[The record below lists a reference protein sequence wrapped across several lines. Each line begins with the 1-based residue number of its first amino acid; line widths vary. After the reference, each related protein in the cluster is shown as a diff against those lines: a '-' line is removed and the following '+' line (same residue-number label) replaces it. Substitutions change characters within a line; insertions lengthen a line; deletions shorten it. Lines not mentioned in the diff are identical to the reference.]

1 MMRKKLEWLKR
12 GICLALAGTLIL
24 CSDNVSYAAAATE
37 LVTET
42 EAEENTASVGKS
54 TENTKDTSE
63 ENAGEETSGGI
74 TSAGTEAVSGTE
86 TPAGEADSS
95 EIEAEDGTETSTET
109 ETAGEGTEPGTE
121 TTGGSGGAESTEV
134 STETE
139 TTEASTETETTETE
153 ATETETTEET
163 ETKGEKT
170 PKGITLNVQ
179 SKYKEISIGEEISL
193 PEYTIEYADP
203 SAAGS
208 EAQAEWSTD
217 GLGIVSLDTANGK
230 VKGEKA
236 GVTALKLT
244 VKDTDIYTE
253 YFIAVAPSAPGS
265 AALVGTTY
273 NSVELSWGAVTD
285 AAGYTVYRKA
295 ENETEFTEL
304 AHVEGGSTTT
314 YKDSSAVI
322 TGTKYTYRIKAFIR
336 YQDET
341 GAEKYAESENFA
353 QITAV
358 PALGKVASAEAVA
371 NAYNSVSVRWDALE
385 GAEGYVIYRTVGATA
400 GANGSYEELGSVE
413 AGVLNYTDNTV
424 AAGNTYSYKV
434 RAYRTANGSRVYG
447 EYSDAC
453 TVQPE
458 LSATTL
464 KAEVKGPKSIKLTW
478 EKVNGASG
486 YAVYRKTSGQAEY
499 KEIKTVEGGSKTSY
513 TDKSVTAGTKYAY
526 VVRAYNNVNGGKVW
540 SANSNQVTATP
551 AIAAPSK
558 VTVTNTSY
566 NSMTIKWNKVSGAD
580 GYKVLRATSLK
591 GSYKTVATVKASE
604 KRSYTNK
611 NLAVGKTYYY
621 KVCAYTNSKGKKL
634 NGVRSE
640 AVSAKAVPTAT
651 TVKSEAAGATAVKL
665 TWEKV
670 TLPSQNSGYI
680 VYRIE
685 NGQSKKVKTCKS
697 KTTSYTVKNLTPGV
711 EYTFKVVPYVKKS
724 GKNVLGLDSN
734 LLTATPKL
742 LAVTIDKAESAA
754 NGSIRLTW
762 KATADAGED
771 TYEIYRSNSKK
782 SGYSSIGS
790 VVRQNGVG
798 EYSFEDGNVAFGK
811 KYYYKIMCTRTLPDG
826 TLMKSAYSAV
836 KAVTSA
842 PGATSLTVSA
852 SGSESLK
859 LTWEKVKIS
868 SGKYVDGYAIY
879 RCGTEKGTYK
889 KIKTIK
895 NGNTTSYTDEG
906 LTTGNTYYYK
916 IRSYYKSG
924 GKTIYSA
931 FSDIVSGQVV
941 PAKPTVEAVSADYQT
956 VRLTWKQITGANG
969 YQVRRSDTADGTY
982 KTVKTINSGSTL
994 TYDDSKLTTGKTYY
1008 YKVRAYVKKDG
1019 KKIYGAYSDVKY
1031 AVPVLGKP
1039 TDLAGAAIDDNQIK
1053 LTWKAVPGAN
1063 TYTIVRSSSANG
1075 TYKVASEICNTNSF
1089 IDTSVTVGKTY
1100 YYKVQAVRDSIM
1112 SDFTDPVA
1120 VTAASLELST
1130 TSITMKTGTNM
1141 KITATAKPAAYV
1153 AWSSDNPQV
1162 AVVTSDGVVYAMKAG
1177 TTTINATANNMTKK
1191 VTVTVKDTLGTEN
1204 KGIEI
1209 SADNGTVNFNAIRSA
1224 GYEYVMLRISS
1235 GTTEDKNFKTNLKN
1249 AKAAGLKVGV
1259 YCVSKAQT
1267 KTAAVNEAKKVISI
1281 LNGEKLDYPVVYD
1294 LEDMSLLYNNVT
1306 KTERVEFVKAF
1317 QSEIAGAGKGYQFIL
1332 GISMKLLTE
1341 YPQKYIDTSLLAGMD
1356 LWIYNCRAE
1365 NLGHGYMGTG
1375 NVVMWRYSAE
1385 ATVNGVSGKVSI
1397 SNRYKTY

>member
-12 GICLALAGTLIL
+12 GICLTLAGTLIL
-24 CSDNVSYAAAATE
+24 CSDSVSYAAVSATE
-37 LVTET
+37 IVSET
-42 EAEENTASVGKS
+42 EAAESADTMEKNTES
-54 TENTKDTSE
+54 TEATSE
-63 ENAGEETSGGI
+63 GNTGTEGA
-74 TSAGTEAVSGTE
+74 SAGTENSGGVEKQDSTGTE
-86 TPAGEADSS
+86 TSAGEEDFSDIGTEDSAAGNAEASS
-95 EIEAEDGTETSTET
+95 EAEAETTETSTE
-109 ETAGEGTEPGTE
+109 A
-121 TTGGSGGAESTEV
+121 
-134 STETE
+134 ETE
-139 TTEASTETETTETE
+139 TTETSTEAETETTETE
-153 ATETETTEET
+153 KSEDATEET
-163 ETKGEKT
+163 ETEGEKV
-170 PKGITLNVQ
+170 PNGITLNVQ
-179 SKYKEISIGEEISL
+179 SKYTEISIGEEIAL
-193 PEYTIEYADP
+193 PEYTIQYADP

-217 GLGIVSLDTANGK
+217 GLGIVSLDAANGK

-236 GVTALKLT
+236 GVTALKLQ
-244 VKDTDIYTE
+244 VKNTDIYAE

-265 AALVGTTY
+265 ATLVGTTY

-295 ENETEFTEL
+295 ENETEFAEL
-304 AHVEGGSTTT
+304 AHVEGGNATT
-314 YKDSSAVI
+314 YKDSSSVV
-322 TGTKYTYRIKAFIR
+322 TGTKYTYRVKAFIR

-341 GAEKYAESENFA
+341 GTEKYAESENFA
-353 QITAV
+353 QITAA
-358 PALGKVASAEAVA
+358 PALGKVTAAEAVA
-371 NAYNSVSVRWDALE
+371 NAYNSVLVSWNALE
-385 GAEGYVIYRTVGATA
+385 GAEGYVVYRTA
-400 GANGSYEELGSVE
+400 GAAGSYVELGSVE
-413 AGVLNYTDNTV
+413 AGVLSYTDNSV
-424 AAGNTYSYKV
+424 AAGNTYSYKIS
-434 RAYRTANGSRVYG
+434 AYRTVNGSRVYG

-453 TVQPE
+453 TAQPE

-464 KAEVKGPKSIKLTW
+464 KAEVKGPKSVKLTW

-486 YAVYRKTSGQAEY
+486 YAIYRKVSGQEEF
-499 KEIKTVEGGSKTSY
+499 KQIKTVEGGSKTSY
-513 TDKSVTAGTKYAY
+513 TDKSVKTGTKYAY
-526 VVRAYNNVNGGKVW
+526 VVRAYSSANGGKVL
-540 SANSNQVTATP
+540 AENSNQVTVTP
-551 AIAAPSK
+551 TIPAPSE

-566 NSMTIKWNKVSGAD
+566 NSVTIKWSKVKGAE
-580 GYKVLRATSLK
+580 GYKILRANSLN

-604 KRSYTNK
+604 KRSYVNK
-611 NLAVGKTYYY
+611 KLAVGKTYYY
-621 KVCAYTNSKGKKL
+621 KVCAYTTSSGKKL

-680 VYRIE
+680 VYRVE

-697 KTTSYTVKNLTPGV
+697 KATSYTVKNLTPGV
-711 EYTFKVVPYVKKS
+711 NYTFKVVPYVKKS

-734 LLTATPKL
+734 LLTTTPKL
-742 LAVTIDKAESAA
+742 LSVTIDKAQSAA
-754 NGSIRLTW
+754 NGSIKLTW

-771 TYEIYRSNSKK
+771 TYVIYRSTSKK

-811 KYYYKIMCTRTLPDG
+811 KYYYKIMCTRTLADG
-826 TLMKSAYSAV
+826 TLMKSAYSEV
-836 KAVTSA
+836 MTVTSA
-842 PGATSLTVSA
+842 PGAPSLTISE

-879 RCGTEKGTYK
+879 RCGTENGTYK

-895 NGNTTSYTDEG
+895 SGSTTSYTDEG

-916 IRSYYKSG
+916 IRAYYKSG

-931 FSDIVSGQVV
+931 FSDIVSKQVV
-941 PAKPTVEAVSADYQT
+941 PSAPAIEAVSADYQT
-956 VRLTWKQITGANG
+956 VRISWKQIKGASG
-969 YQVRRSDTADGTY
+969 YQVKRADAAEGAY
-982 KTVKTINSGSTL
+982 KTVKNITSGSTL

-1063 TYTIVRSSSANG
+1063 TYTIVRSSSADG
-1075 TYKVASEICNTNSF
+1075 TYKIASEICNTNSF
-1089 IDTSVTVGKTY
+1089 IDSSVTVGKTY
-1100 YYKVQAVRDSIM
+1100 YYKVQAIRDSIM

-1130 TSITMKTGTNM
+1130 TSVTMKTGTNM
-1141 KITATAKPAAYV
+1141 KLTATPKPTAYV
-1153 AWSSDNPQV
+1153 AWSSDNPQI
-1162 AVVTSDGVVYAMKAG
+1162 AVVTSDGVVYALKAG

-1209 SADNGTVNFNAIRSA
+1209 SADNGTVNFNSLRSA

-1281 LNGEKLDYPVVYD
+1281 LNGEALDYPVVYD

-1317 QSEIAGAGKGYQFIL
+1317 QSEITGAGKGYKFIL

-1341 YPQKYIDTSLLAGMD
+1341 YPAKYLDTSLLAGMD

-1375 NVVMWRYSAE
+1375 NVVMWRYSEE